1 MDGSQSIP
9 DTNISQS
16 SMNILLARIDE
27 RTATLSRDVE
37 EIKRTIASNYVTR
50 QEFQPV
56 RAIAYGLVAIISTGV
71 VVGLIALL
79 LRTPQ

>member
-71 VVGLIALL
+71 VLGLIALL
-79 LRTPQ
+79 LRTP